1 MNEFEPVHPNNESPR
16 QSRHLPKDVV
26 VVLVLAVLGPPL
38 FTFVARG
45 VFFDDSTWSGEDR
58 ASFRAIT
65 RSIGMFLASYPLF
78 RFAAIASANDQPRWK
93 AAAWLSVGGVAVLIG
108 IAELVSAIIARS

>member
-1 MNEFEPVHPNNESPR
+1 M
-16 QSRHLPKDVV
+16 PKDVV

-38 FTFVARG
+38 FTFAVRG
-45 VFFDDSTWSGEDR
+45 VFFDDSTWSGEDQ

-65 RSIGMFLASYPLF
+65 RSIGMFLGSYAFF
-78 RFAAIASANDQPRWK
+78 RCAAIASANDQAKWK
-93 AAAWLSVGGVAVLIG
+93 VVAELSVGGVLVLMG

>member
-1 MNEFEPVHPNNESPR
+1 M
-16 QSRHLPKDVV
+16 

-38 FTFVARG
+38 FTFAVRG
-45 VFFDDSTWSGEDR
+45 VFFDDSAWSGEDH

-65 RSIGMFLASYPLF
+65 GSIGMFLGSYAFF

-93 AAAWLSVGGVAVLIG
+93 AAAWLSVGGVLVLMG